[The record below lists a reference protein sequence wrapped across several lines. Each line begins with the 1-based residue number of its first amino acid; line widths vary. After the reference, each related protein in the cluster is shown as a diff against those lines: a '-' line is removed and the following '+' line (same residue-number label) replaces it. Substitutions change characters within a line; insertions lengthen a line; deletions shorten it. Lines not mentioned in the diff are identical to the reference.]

1 MTCCIGSDVVCGG
14 NFRDLIC
21 FVTIVRTM
29 LVRDLIP
36 LVFTLTVS
44 SKDILVS
51 DDGDNVA
58 ALRGVLVRPGIDIL
72 SPLRPR
78 T

>member
-1 MTCCIGSDVVCGG
+1 
-14 NFRDLIC
+14 
-21 FVTIVRTM
+21 M